1 MIVFYFLTIL
11 YNRWK
16 TWIKRI
22 YSLPYIY
29 IYIYIY
35 IYTHNKTLVF
45 YTFRSLKFCVN
56 IHLSW
61 CPLPHLSSVGGKI
74 FFQKELFMRRTFGG
88 NLWEGVALHG
98 GVLIRSCKGRGSF
111 IKAFF
116 NNLNTLNLF
125 PNYVGIFTWRWRPDQ
140 NYGMIYRWVNSWE
153 RGFKDCVMF
162 SFLHADS
169 ELGHWCI
176 IWKVNTRNRMLYLK
190 KKPLLTL
197 PCLAF

>member
-1 MIVFYFLTIL
+1 M
-11 YNRWK
+11 
-16 TWIKRI
+16 
-22 YSLPYIY
+22 
-29 IYIYIY
+29 
-35 IYTHNKTLVF
+35 F
-45 YTFRSLKFCVN
+45 YTFRSLKLCVK

-74 FFQKELFMRRTFGG
+74 FFQKELFMRRTFEG

-125 PNYVGIFTWRWRPDQ
+125 PNYVGIFTWRWSPDQ
-140 NYGMIYRWVNSWE
+140 NYGMICRWVNSWE
-153 RGFKDCVMF
+153 RGFKDCVML

-176 IWKVNTRNRMLYLK
+176 IWKVNTGNRMLNLK
-190 KKPLLTL
+190 KAHCSLCFVSLFSILSDYLQLDALLTGL
-197 PCLAF
+197 SQICSIIGQTLAESTI